1 MTLSDINKTLKSS
14 FKNGFY
20 IRRAT
25 FVDSMNIFINK
36 EGKTWHVDW
45 NSGTVSETELMNH
58 ELSSNDWEI
67 V

>member
-1 MTLSDINKTLKSS
+1 MLSDINKTLKTS

-20 IRRAT
+20 IRRET

-45 NSGTVSETELMNH
+45 NSGIVSETELMNH
-58 ELSSNDWEI
+58 ELSSTDWEI